1 MTDKLPWLGLRSI
14 PGVGIVLGQR
24 LLQRFG
30 GPAAVFKASFQDLVA
45 VKGITPAM
53 AQAIVGFRDW
63 DKLEERLARLTAQGA
78 EMVTQDDPRFPA
90 GLKQIPYPPPLL
102 YIKGT
107 LAPADNL
114 AVAIVGTRGASYYGL
129 KAARRLAGALA
140 VRGVTVVS
148 GLARGIDTAA
158 HQGALEMSGRT
169 LAVLGCGLDVVY
181 PPENLKLYQ
190 EIPEHGALVS
200 EFPLG
205 TPPEARNFPI
215 RNRIISGLALGV
227 VVIEAGVKSGTAI
240 TVRYALDQGREVFAV
255 PGPIDSPTST
265 GPHRLIQEGAKL
277 VQDVDDILAELPRFA
292 PGSRSP
298 VRPRRHPGPGGGSP
312 GVHPPGAGGPA
323 AAAVGL
329 GAAAVGGTRPGRPP
343 PRPGRA
349 FPPHPPGT
357 PGPGAGTAGEV
368 LRAGGELRLSA
379 KSPIVSARELPEF
392 ILTKSILLDN
402 INLLGFGDDNNR
414 RNFGETC
421 QFFDI
426 VGASLPG

>member
-30 GPAAVFKASFQDLVA
+30 GPAAVFKASSQDLEA

-53 AQAIVGFRDW
+53 ARAIVGFRDW
-63 DKLEERLARLTAQGA
+63 DKLEERLAQLTSQGA
-78 EMVTQDDPRFPA
+78 ELVTQDDPRFPA

-102 YIKGT
+102 YLKGT
-107 LAPADNL
+107 LAPADSL

-140 VRGVTVVS
+140 ARGVTVVS

-200 EFPLG
+200 EFPLS

-227 VVIEAGVKSGTAI
+227 VVIEAGVKSGTGI

-277 VQDVDDILAELPRFA
+277 VQDVEDILNELPALRRAPGPLFA
-292 PGSRSP
+292 PAAT
-298 VRPRRHPGPGGGSP
+298 PGRVAEAP
-312 GVHPPGAGGPA
+312 GVSRPA
-323 AAAVGL
+323 PEDPLLPLLGSEPLQLEELVRAARLPVQDVLSRLTLLELQGL
-329 GAAAVGGTRPGRPP
+329 V
-343 PRPGRA
+343 
-349 FPPHPPGT
+349 
-357 PGPGAGTAGEV
+357 
-368 LRAGGELRLSA
+368 
-379 KSPIVSARELPEF
+379 KELPG
-392 ILTKSILLDN
+392 KCYVLD
-402 INLLGFGDDNNR
+402 
-414 RNFGETC
+414 T
-421 QFFDI
+421 
-426 VGASLPG
+426 

>member
-30 GPAAVFKASFQDLVA
+30 SPGAVFKASFQDLAA
-45 VKGITPAM
+45 VRGITPAM
-53 AQAIVGFRDW
+53 AQAIAGFRDW
-63 DKLEERLARLTAQGA
+63 DKLEARLAQLTAQGA

-90 GLKQIPYPPPLL
+90 GLKLIPYPPPLL

-107 LAPADNL
+107 LTPADSL

-140 VRGVTVVS
+140 ARGVTVVS

-255 PGPIDSPTST
+255 PGPIDSPTSIGAAPPHPGGGQA
-265 GPHRLIQEGAKL
+265 GPGRGGYPQRTPG
-277 VQDVDDILAELPRFA
+277 PA
-292 PGSRSP
+292 PGARAP
-298 VRPRRHPGPGGGSP
+298 VRPRRHPGPGGGGP
-312 GVHPPGAGGPA
+312 GVYPPGAGGPA

-329 GAAAVGGTRPGRPP
+329 GAAAAGGTGPGRPP
-343 PRPGRA
+343 PGPGR
-349 FPPHPPGT
+349 FEPPHPPGT
-357 PGPGAGTAGEV
+357 PGPGKGTAGQV
-368 LRAGGELRLSA
+368 LRAGGELSV
-379 KSPIVSARELPEF
+379 P
-392 ILTKSILLDN
+392 T
-402 INLLGFGDDNNR
+402 
-414 RNFGETC
+414 
-421 QFFDI
+421 
-426 VGASLPG
+426 

>member
-30 GPAAVFKASFQDLVA
+30 GPAAVFKASLQDLVT

-63 DKLEERLARLTAQGA
+63 DKLEERLAQLTAQGA

-90 GLKQIPYPPPLL
+90 GLKLIPYPPPLL

-107 LAPADNL
+107 LTPADNL

-140 VRGVTVVS
+140 ARGVAVVS

-190 EIPEHGALVS
+190 EIPAHGALVS

-227 VVIEAGVKSGTAI
+227 VVIEAGVKSGTGI

-255 PGPIDSPTST
+255 PGPIDSPTSA

-277 VQDVDDILAELPRFA
+277 VQDVEDILNELPALRQA
-292 PGSRSP
+292 PGP
-298 VRPRRHPGPGGGSP
+298 LF
-312 GVHPPGAGGPA
+312 APA
-323 AAAVGL
+323 AAAGRVAEAPGFSRPAPEDPLLPLLGSEPLQLEELVQAARLPVQDVLARLTLLELQGL
-329 GAAAVGGTRPGRPP
+329 V
-343 PRPGRA
+343 
-349 FPPHPPGT
+349 
-357 PGPGAGTAGEV
+357 
-368 LRAGGELRLSA
+368 
-379 KSPIVSARELPEF
+379 KELPG
-392 ILTKSILLDN
+392 KCYVLD
-402 INLLGFGDDNNR
+402 
-414 RNFGETC
+414 T
-421 QFFDI
+421 
-426 VGASLPG
+426 